1 MATDITKIT
10 EMSPWQDL
18 TEGNQIYGS
27 GTSKA
32 FKTGEWRTSTPVLD
46 SEKCTQ
52 CLLCTPV
59 CPDSSIPVTD
69 GKRGD
74 FDLDHCKGCG
84 ICAKV
89 CPFDAITMR
98 EGQ

>member
-1 MATDITKIT
+1 MAIDVTKIT
-10 EMSPWQDL
+10 EKSPWEDL
-18 TEGNQIYGS
+18 TEGNQMYGS
-27 GTSKA
+27 GTSRA
-32 FKTGEWRTSTPVLD
+32 FLTGEWRTATPVFD

-69 GKRGD
+69 GKRGE
-74 FDLDHCKGCG
+74 FDLEHCKGCG